1 MFNEDL
7 NVGALGVAI
16 AFGFSLLCM
25 AYLIGR
31 ISGCHINPAVTI
43 GLAISKKLDKALIPY
58 YIVSQLI
65 GAALGGIVPTGSVWA
80 GEGDNK
86 LRVSAN
92 CRSVCDKRRCS
103 DQRVAL
109 WSR

>member
-1 MFNEDL
+1 MRHFKHT
-7 NVGALGVAI
+7 
-16 AFGFSLLCM
+16 GFP
-25 AYLIGR
+25 IG
-31 ISGCHINPAVTI
+31 HVEFEA
-43 GLAISKKLDKALIPY
+43 KLDAANMVFDLPQEIAGTLNIWCIDCDIDRTGHKTPGGTA
-58 YIVSQLI
+58 I

-80 GEGDNK
+80 GAGDNK